1 MSNRDLLNEFLE
13 YKQNISMCS
22 DQTIRAYRN
31 DLNQFA
37 DFLLKNEVSILE
49 SSTMDIQD
57 YLSEVG
63 KNKNISTSSMA
74 RKLASIKSLYRYLA
88 NNKIISKNI
97 SRLIKSPKTPKR
109 LPNFLTAKE
118 IKRLLDYPY
127 GDSIKDMRDRLI
139 LELFYATGIRISEL
153 VRIKI
158 NDIDFKDKLIKIKGK
173 GNKERFVIFGDG
185 MLVVLNMPLPGMEEY
200 VLSFP
205 NYYVTGILISLI
217 IGLIF
222 LSYFGV
228 RFAGETK
235 KRSDALNKLQ
245 QILAKEYE
253 LESLGGQA
261 AAAAHSLGTPLAT
274 ITVVAK
280 EMRKEVGDN
289 SKFTKDIDLLISQ
302 TKRCSEIL
310 KKISQKQI
318 IKDEFLSAMSF
329 ENLLEEIIKSFK
341 ESSEKNIKLNTDK
354 DINKIDIKRNP
365 ELVYGLRNFIGNA
378 VKFSNQNILISIIS
392 DNINL
397 YILIEDDG
405 PGFPEDIIK
414 ALGEPYIKSRSK
426 LSKDNKG
433 LGLGTFLG
441 KTLLERQSAVI
452 SFENGSSL
460 NGAIVKIKW
469 RINDISI

>member
-1 MSNRDLLNEFLE
+1 MDFATLFRLEENLNLDKKTLVFLRWIAIFGQLFSVNLVYFFLDLDFPVMLCHIVIFIGLFT
-13 YKQNISMCS
+13 NI
-22 DQTIRAYRN
+22 Y
-31 DLNQFA
+31 LQFGLKA
-37 DFLLKNEVSILE
+37 TLLKDLYSSLFLMYDIIQLSVLLFLTGGIFNPFAILLIVPTIV
-49 SSTMDIQD
+49 SSTF
-57 YLSEVG
+57 LSMG
-63 KNKNISTSSMA
+63 STIILGSST
-74 RKLASIKSLYRYLA
+74 
-88 NNKIISKNI
+88 II
-97 SRLIKSPKTPKR
+97 
-109 LPNFLTAKE
+109 
-118 IKRLLDYPY
+118 LL
-127 GDSIKDMRDRLI
+127 
-139 LELFYATGIRISEL
+139 
-153 VRIKI
+153 
-158 NDIDFKDKLIKIKGK
+158 
-173 GNKERFVIFGDG
+173 FVITFIN
-185 MLVVLNMPLPGMEEY
+185 LPLPGMEEY

-222 LSYFGV
+222 LSYFGI

-274 ITVVAK
+274 ISVVSK

-289 SKFTKDIDLLISQ
+289 SKLTKDIDLLISQ

-310 KKISQKQI
+310 KNISQKKI
-318 IKDEFLSAMSF
+318 INDEFLSSMNF

-341 ESSEKNIKLNTDK
+341 ESSEKNISLNTDK

-378 VKFSNQNILISIIS
+378 VKFANQNILISIIS

-397 YILIEDDG
+397 YISIEDDG
-405 PGFPEDIIK
+405 PGFPEDIMK
-414 ALGEPYIKSRSK
+414 ALGEPYIKSRSN
-426 LSKDNKG
+426 LFRDNAG

-441 KTLLERQSAVI
+441 KTLLERLSAVI
-452 SFENGSSL
+452 YFENNSSL
-460 NGAIVKIKW
+460 NGAKVKIKW
-469 RINDISI
+469 RINDLTI